1 MKLEK
6 QLVLLN
12 VITVVVIMFAI
23 SIPYAV
29 GIPKIALII
38 IFIFGTINWV
48 ILIKNI
54 IKKTEVIDKEVN
66 IDEQKI
72 SKL

>member
-1 MKLEK
+1 MKLDK

-29 GIPKIALII
+29 GIPKIILII
-38 IFIFGTINWV
+38 LFTFGAINWV

-54 IKKTEVIDKEVN
+54 TKKTEVIDKKVN
-66 IDEQKI
+66 RDEQKI